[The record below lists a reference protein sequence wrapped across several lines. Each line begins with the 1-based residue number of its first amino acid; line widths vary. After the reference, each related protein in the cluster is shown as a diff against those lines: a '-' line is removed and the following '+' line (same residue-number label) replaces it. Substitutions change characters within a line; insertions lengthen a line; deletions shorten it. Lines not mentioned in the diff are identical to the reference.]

1 MKIDDKNNFK
11 HYQAVSCKMHSELEL
26 AIMHGQTL
34 KIHYF
39 NEAHKKEII
48 INITPQDIVTRRSKN
63 RHNGQYVSGE
73 YLLGIDN
80 KGNTFEIRLDFVR
93 SYSLISS

>member
-1 MKIDDKNNFK
+1 AD
-11 HYQAVSCKMHSELEL
+11 
-26 AIMHGQTL
+26 
-34 KIHYF
+34 
-39 NEAHKKEII
+39 KKEVI

-93 SYSLISS
+93 SYSLILE